1 MGLTVT
7 GGGVI
12 TKVTNFVGSITAGT
26 TTLTT
31 DNTLGTPA
39 VGMVL
44 SGGNIDAGTTISSGS
59 GTSWT
64 VNTTQSATTTS
75 QVLSGTP
82 STASKVELTT
92 NATNSAYLS
101 QNNPL
106 FQGYTGHGS
115 YNAISLGGNYNRIVI
130 GNLGSVTYNRGNC
143 YNTST
148 GYFTCPVEGK
158 YWISCQC
165 QAMWS
170 TGTYHYLQMY
180 INDQWVTY
188 YGHWENASSAYN
200 SHIGCVLHLKA
211 NDTISFGY
219 YTPGPDPYTVFQ
231 TYRLL

>member
-101 QNNPL
+101 QNNVF
-106 FQGYTGHGS
+106 FQGWNQRGSTNTVTFGS
-115 YNAISLGGNYNRIVI
+115 YNRLVLGIQ
-130 GNLGSVTYNRGNC
+130 YNRGSC

-158 YWISCQC
+158 YWIACQC
-165 QAMWS
+165 ESMYS

-211 NDTISFGY
+211 NDTISFAY
-219 YTPGPDPYTVFQ
+219 YNSGPEPYSIYETV
-231 TYRLL
+231 RLL